1 MTRTVPSLIE
11 CRPPVACFQYVVVL
25 NSQGYFRGHAGKQ
38 ITFLRVSP
46 NQRFVASGEAGTRPT
61 VRVWDA
67 ATSVEVGREDMK
79 NRPPRAG
86 IEQCLSHNLFP
97 ILRIP

>member
-1 MTRTVPSLIE
+1 
-11 CRPPVACFQYVVVL
+11 
-25 NSQGYFRGHAGKQ
+25 NSQGYFRGHAGKH

-67 ATSVEVGREDMK
+67 ATSVELCTLPHYHRQGIASLAFSKDGRRLATVGVD
-79 NRPPRAG
+79 
-86 IEQCLSHNLFP
+86 SD
-97 ILRIP
+97 